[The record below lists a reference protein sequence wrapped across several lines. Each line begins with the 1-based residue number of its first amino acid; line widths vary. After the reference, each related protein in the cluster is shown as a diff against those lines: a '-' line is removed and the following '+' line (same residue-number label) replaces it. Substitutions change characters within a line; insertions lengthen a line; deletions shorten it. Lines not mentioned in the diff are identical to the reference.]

1 MSDHPAQSGAASGR
15 GEFPPISVVIPAYDE
30 ENAIGQ
36 EVESIRRV
44 LTTHRIEHEVIVVD
58 DGSTDR
64 TGALAA
70 AAGARVLQHVG
81 NRGYGASIKDGIKAA
96 RHEIIAINDADAT
109 YPAERLPDLLTELET
124 ADMVVGART
133 GSHVRIPL
141 VRRPAKFVLNILA
154 NLIAGRRIPDLNSGF
169 RVFRRDTTRQY
180 FAILSNQFSFT
191 TTITLAFLADEYRVV
206 YTPINYHTRIGR
218 SKISPLHFMEF
229 MILVLRMAMLFQPL
243 RVFLPLALTCGI
255 VGTAKA
261 TADLLVYFQRTP
273 SPGLSIFDQPVLSAS
288 AILLLLTGMQL
299 LVVGLVADGV
309 LRRIAQQAGALVPS
323 RAMRGVGV
331 DHEARRASPLQQGG
345 ARE

>member
-1 MSDHPAQSGAASGR
+1 MSDHSTPPGAGDY
-15 GEFPPISVVIPAYDE
+15 PPISVVIPAYDE

-36 EVESIRRV
+36 EIEAVRRA
-44 LTTHRIEHEVIVVD
+44 LTTHRIEHEILVVD

-64 TGALAA
+64 TGELAA

-81 NRGYGASIKDGIKAA
+81 NRGYGAAIKDGIKAA
-96 RHEIIAINDADAT
+96 RHDIIAITDADGT
-109 YPAERLPDLLTELET
+109 YPADRLPDLLAEMKT

-141 VRRPAKFVLNILA
+141 VRRPAKWILNILA

-169 RVFRRDTTRQY
+169 RVFRRDTARQY

-218 SKISPLHFMEF
+218 SKIGPLHFMEF

-243 RVFLPLALTCGI
+243 RVFLPLAMIFGA
-255 VGTAKA
+255 VGTGKA
-261 TADLLVYFQRTP
+261 ISDLYFFFQRTP
-273 SPGLSIFDQPVLSAS
+273 SPGISLLDQPVLSAS
-288 AILLLLTGMQL
+288 AILMLLTGLQL

-309 LRRIAQQAGALVPS
+309 LRRIAQQGGSPVSS
-323 RAMRGVGV
+323 RAIRGLGAER
-331 DHEARRASPLQQGG
+331 EARQASLPRQGG